1 MFQVY
6 ESEELLHG
14 VYRITERPAENA
26 PGVNMYVV
34 VGQERA
40 LLFDTGFGVT
50 DTLPAFVAGLTD
62 KPIVCVV
69 GHGHPDHAG
78 AAALFDEVYM
88 NHRDEGLLPVALS
101 YERRMDDVFGRLEHP
116 DPELKAY
123 CETHIVLTDRLHY
136 KDIDQGDTVDL
147 GGQVLEVYAIP
158 GHTNGSIALLNRA
171 GNYAL
176 VSDAFSTRT
185 ALVTLPPEK
194 RVGLTAYRDGLARF
208 LDAIGE
214 DTLLYWGHGN
224 DPVNH
229 DIPRDMLRACTEV
242 LDGQTEQDVAS
253 VSHFAK
259 RKAAATKR
267 MMEHKCGSVLLVYDA
282 NTL

>member
-6 ESEELLHG
+6 ESAELLPG
-14 VYRITERPAENA
+14 VYRISERPAENA

-34 VGQERA
+34 VGEERA
-40 LLFDTGFGVT
+40 LLFDAGFGVT
-50 DTLPAFVAGLTD
+50 DTLPAFVAGITD

-88 NHRDEGLLPVALS
+88 NRRDEGLLPVALS
-101 YERRMDDVFGRLEHP
+101 YERRMDDVFGRLENA

-123 CETHIVLTDRLHY
+123 CETHIVMTDRLQY

-158 GHTNGSIALLNRA
+158 GHTQGSIALLNRKD
-171 GNYAL
+171 NYAL

-194 RVGLTAYRDGLARF
+194 RVGLTAYRDGLAGF
-208 LDAIGE
+208 MDAIGE
-214 DTLLYWGHGN
+214 DTL
-224 DPVNH
+224 
-229 DIPRDMLRACTEV
+229 AE
-242 LDGQTEQDVAS
+242 DGR
-253 VSHFAK
+253 VSGVMGFH
-259 RKAAATKR
+259 
-267 MMEHKCGSVLLVYDA
+267 VP
-282 NTL
+282 